1 MREIPR
7 KITIKYEECTGCR
20 ICEII
25 CSLSRFSS
33 ISHYNS
39 RINVHSFA
47 PGLDI
52 PILCVHCDQA
62 PCMDSC
68 PVNAIRKNE
77 QGLVEIVSEECTGC
91 ANCVGACPAGA
102 IKIHPELGKA
112 FKCDLCGGR
121 PNCVD
126 YCPNNAIDY
135 RDVPFDTRAYAKKAE
150 DIAKSLRKGLF
161 GLEG

>member
-1 MREIPR
+1 MAR
-7 KITIKYEECTGCR
+7 KLTVKYEQCTGCH

-25 CSLSRFSS
+25 CSLSKFGKV
-33 ISHYNS
+33 SHYYS
-39 RINVHSFA
+39 CINVFSFA

-62 PCMDSC
+62 SCMNNC

-77 QGLVEIVSEECTGC
+77 QGFVEIASEECTGC
-91 ANCVGACPAGA
+91 ASCVEACPAGA

-126 YCPNNAIDY
+126 YCPNNALDY

-150 DIAKSLRKGLF
+150 DIVKSLRKRLF
-161 GLEG
+161 G

>member
-1 MREIPR
+1 
-7 KITIKYEECTGCR
+7 
-20 ICEII
+20 
-25 CSLSRFSS
+25 
-33 ISHYNS
+33 
-39 RINVHSFA
+39 
-47 PGLDI
+47 
-52 PILCVHCDQA
+52 
-62 PCMDSC
+62 MDSC